1 MVYIFEQKNGK
12 TVSAPAKL
20 VQPRQM
26 ATALSPLAWK
36 ILQAL
41 TEKPDYPKNLARQLK
56 VHEQKVYYHI
66 RNLEKAGLIRVLRNE
81 GRQGAM
87 AKIYSADASA
97 LAVLLKPLQ
106 PSAKLQSLK
115 SEHKR
120 FLEPFVIDGKLN
132 ALIIMGSP
140 EPHGPTK
147 VRAKDGTEAAE
158 LGLFLGSFLN
168 YIPEQC
174 VRLDTEIR
182 ESDLKRNLIVVGGP
196 AVNMIMARLNEKLPI
211 RMKQVEHGAFKFSSI
226 YSDVSHRSYSEEN
239 HGIVVKTRN
248 PFDRTKEV
256 LVLAGRRSAGTKA
269 AVLALLTKFDDLCAG
284 NRKDPKILAKVVEG
298 IDADSDGILDSVDVL
313 E

>member
-1 MVYIFEQKNGK
+1 MGYIVDTAAGK
-12 TVSAPAKL
+12 TVSAPAKIVRPEQL
-20 VQPRQM
+20 

-36 ILQAL
+36 ILQ
-41 TEKPDYPKNLARQLK
+41 ELARQPAYPKELARLLK

-66 RNLEKAGLIRVLRNE
+66 RNLEKAGLIRILRSE
-81 GRQGAM
+81 SRQGAM
-87 AKIYSADASA
+87 AKIYTADASA

-120 FLEPFVIDGKLN
+120 FLEPFILDGKLN

-182 ESDLKRNLIVVGGP
+182 ESDLKRNLIVIGGP

-211 RMKQVEHGAFKFSSI
+211 RMKQVEHGAFKYSNI
-226 YSDVSHRSYSEEN
+226 YSDISHKSYSEEN

-269 AVLALLTKFDDLCAG
+269 AILALLTHFDDLCAG
-284 NRKDPKILAKVVEG
+284 NKKDSKVLAKVVEG
-298 IDADSDGILDSVDVL
+298 IDADSDGVLDSVDVL

>member
-1 MVYIFEQKNGK
+1 MAYLIDQKDGK
-12 TVSAPAKL
+12 TFSLPARIANPSEVSAAF
-20 VQPRQM
+20 
-26 ATALSPLAWK
+26 SPLAWS
-36 ILQAL
+36 ILKCL
-41 TEKPDYPKNLARQLK
+41 TEKPSYPKEIARQLK

-66 RNLEKAGLIRVLRNE
+66 RNLEKQRLITKSSIE
-81 GRQGAM
+81 AKQGAV
-87 AKIYSADASA
+87 ANIYTIRESAVA
-97 LAVLLKPLQ
+97 LLLKPLQ

-120 FLEPFVIDGKLN
+120 FLEPFVIEGKLN

-147 VRAKDGTEAAE
+147 VRAKDSSEAAE

-174 VRLDTEIR
+174 VKLDTEIR
-182 ESDLKRNLIVVGGP
+182 EPDLKRNLIIIGGP

-211 RMKQVEHGAFKFSSI
+211 RMKQVEHGAFKFSNI

-239 HGIVVKTRN
+239 NGIIVKTRN
-248 PFDRTKEV
+248 PFDKTKEV

-269 AVLALLTKFDDLCAG
+269 AILALLTRFDNLCAG
-284 NRKDPKILAKVVEG
+284 NSKDPKIIAKVVEG
-298 IDADSDGILDSVDVL
+298 IDADSDGVLDDIEVL